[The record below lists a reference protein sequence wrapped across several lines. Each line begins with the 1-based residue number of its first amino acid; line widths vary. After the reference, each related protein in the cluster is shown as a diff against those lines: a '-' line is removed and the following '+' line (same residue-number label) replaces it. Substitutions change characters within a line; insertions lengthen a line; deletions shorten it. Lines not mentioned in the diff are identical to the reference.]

1 MSFFR
6 ETITILAVLLVLA
19 LTAALAAPLFIDWS
33 AHRGWVEER
42 LSAALGGR
50 VEVGGDIDL
59 RLLPAPRMALDNV
72 AWRGLGDGAPR
83 IDVERAQLE
92 IAVAPLLQGM
102 VRFVEARLERPRV
115 SGSLGA
121 DGAIALPQPGAA
133 GGVVA
138 FERIEIR
145 GGEISLA
152 RVGAE
157 PLTLAGL
164 DVDAD
169 ASSLRGPFRGSG
181 SYAAREGRGNFRFGA
196 GVAEDDRLRVK
207 VTVEPGPGAPQID
220 LDGSLIAEPL
230 GGATRLRFEGSAAL
244 TGVANAAGVDIPWR
258 ASGTLAAGAAQARLE
273 PMEFRFGPAERQTT
287 ATGLA
292 TFDAAAPAVSVRL
305 AAPQVDVDRLL
316 DSKDEAGEAMARVSR
331 VIAQALEHPS
341 RGRALALTF
350 EGSTPALTM
359 GGDTI
364 TEANLMIELPRRG
377 EDRVALS
384 ANLPGRA
391 QIAIH
396 GVVEGGAAARF
407 AGKAQAGARDLPRL
421 AEWIERA
428 DADLA
433 ERLRGLPFRVLEATG
448 QIEVSRRAVAARDLE
463 IRADRSTLT
472 GAIAFTAPVGGEP
485 ARLFADLT
493 SPALDLDGLPNLRG
507 PARALQDADLNLSI
521 DARAVRLAGV
531 GGAVVNSGRI
541 RGKLTRLAGR
551 LDLERLSV
559 ENLGGATL
567 TASGRLDPTEAKLD
581 ARLEA
586 QRLVELA
593 ALIRRVAP
601 GPLADLLNERAV
613 SLSPAR
619 IDVSADAAMREGVLD
634 LRHLRV
640 EGSARGTRITGAV
653 RPSGDEVEAEGE
665 LASNDT
671 PMLLRQLGVEALPLS
686 GAPRSLITLRA
697 KGAAATGYE
706 AEGSGEVAGAGL
718 SFKGRIGE
726 RAGHMRADGRARIAA
741 KDATQLMQV
750 LALAW
755 PDAQISIPLD
765 VSGDLAWSGEAIEVR
780 ALSGAVAGS
789 RIFGDLR
796 LAADDGASRRALTGA
811 LTVDRMAFDAI
822 AGLALGPLSR
832 PAAAGGRPTPVWSDR
847 PFAPGLADPPPS
859 RIDLRIGEMSLRG
872 LDARDF
878 AGRLV
883 LAQGVVSIEE
893 MAARVGA
900 AEIAGRLA
908 LRRDKGEASLSASLD
923 VNAPIDLRDQI
934 AANASARIELAAT
947 GRSERALAS
956 TLAGSGRARITNIV
970 IPRAAAEALDAVVA
984 LVEKDAIAP
993 EERVIGAAL
1002 QRALDRA
1009 PLRARSAD
1017 FDLLAAGGVLRLQPV
1032 KLDAL
1037 VADAVLSA
1045 AFDLRA
1051 ITTEQILEIV
1061 SRNEPPNW
1069 TGPNPRVRLVWSG
1082 APDKA
1087 ARVVDAGSLVNALSA
1102 RAILR
1107 ESARIDALEAD
1118 IRERAMFLRRLRAD
1132 EWRRQR
1138 EGEIRAFLIEQ
1149 EKQEQ
1154 LRLEAERRAQEQQRL
1169 LEESNRPLMLP
1180 PLQLPQ
1186 ARSPALS
1193 APLQLPGAAPP

>member
-1 MSFFR
+1 M
-6 ETITILAVLLVLA
+6 
-19 LTAALAAPLFIDWS
+19 
-33 AHRGWVEER
+33 
-42 LSAALGGR
+42 
-50 VEVGGDIDL
+50 
-59 RLLPAPRMALDNV
+59 
-72 AWRGLGDGAPR
+72 
-83 IDVERAQLE
+83 
-92 IAVAPLLQGM
+92 
-102 VRFVEARLERPRV
+102 
-115 SGSLGA
+115 
-121 DGAIALPQPGAA
+121 
-133 GGVVA
+133 
-138 FERIEIR
+138 
-145 GGEISLA
+145 
-152 RVGAE
+152 
-157 PLTLAGL
+157 
-164 DVDAD
+164 
-169 ASSLRGPFRGSG
+169 
-181 SYAAREGRGNFRFGA
+181 
-196 GVAEDDRLRVK
+196 
-207 VTVEPGPGAPQID
+207 EPGPGAPQID
-220 LDGSLIAEPL
+220 LDGNLIAEPL
-230 GGATRLRFEGSAAL
+230 GAATRLRFEGLAAL

-273 PMEFRFGPAERQTT
+273 PMEFRFGPPERQTT

-316 DSKDEAGEAMARVSR
+316 ESKDAAGEAMARVAR

-341 RGRALALTF
+341 RGRALALIF

-433 ERLRGLPFRVLEATG
+433 DRLRGLPFRVLEATG

-463 IRADRSTLT
+463 IRADRSTLA

-493 SPALDLDGLPNLRG
+493 SPALDLDGLPSLRG

-531 GGAVVNSGRI
+531 GGAVVDSGRI

-567 TASGRLDPTEAKLD
+567 TASGRLDSTEAKLD

-593 ALIRRVAP
+593 ALVRRVAP

-619 IDVSADAAMREGVLD
+619 IDVSADAAMRDGAMD

-686 GAPRSLITLRA
+686 GAPRSRITLRA

-706 AEGSGEVAGAGL
+706 AEGNGEVAGAGL

-726 RAGHMRADGRARIAA
+726 RAGRMRADGRARIAA

-765 VSGDLAWSGEAIEVR
+765 VSGDLALSGEAIEVR
-780 ALSGAVAGS
+780 AMSGAVAGA

-796 LAADDGASRRALTGA
+796 LAADDGASRRGLTGA

-832 PAAAGGRPTPVWSDR
+832 PAAAPGRAAPVWSDR

-859 RIDLRIGEMSLRG
+859 RIDLRVGEMSLRG

-878 AGRLV
+878 AGRLR
-883 LAQGVVSIEE
+883 ARAGRRRDRGNGGARRRGGDRGTIGA
-893 MAARVGA
+893 AARQ
-900 AEIAGRLA
+900 GRGFA
-908 LRRDKGEASLSASLD
+908 LGE
-923 VNAPIDLRDQI
+923 PRC
-934 AANASARIELAAT
+934 
-947 GRSERALAS
+947 ERADRPARPDRGDRKRPHR
-956 TLAGSGRARITNIV
+956 TCRDGTQRARARRHACGLG
-970 IPRAAAEALDAVVA
+970 PRAAHEHRHSAGGG
-984 LVEKDAIAP
+984 
-993 EERVIGAAL
+993 RGA
-1002 QRALDRA
+1002 RFRR
-1009 PLRARSAD
+1009 RARGERRHRARR
-1017 FDLLAAGGVLRLQPV
+1017 ARHRHGV
-1032 KLDAL
+1032 
-1037 VADAVLSA
+1037 
-1045 AFDLRA
+1045 
-1051 ITTEQILEIV
+1051 
-1061 SRNEPPNW
+1061 
-1069 TGPNPRVRLVWSG
+1069 
-1082 APDKA
+1082 A
-1087 ARVVDAGSLVNALSA
+1087 ARA
-1102 RAILR
+1102 R
-1107 ESARIDALEAD
+1107 
-1118 IRERAMFLRRLRAD
+1118 
-1132 EWRRQR
+1132 
-1138 EGEIRAFLIEQ
+1138 
-1149 EKQEQ
+1149 
-1154 LRLEAERRAQEQQRL
+1154 
-1169 LEESNRPLMLP
+1169 P
-1180 PLQLPQ
+1180 
-1186 ARSPALS
+1186 RSPAREVGRIRS
-1193 APLQLPGAAPP
+1193 SGGGRRAAPAACEARRRLWRTPCSRPRSMCAP